1 MKSNLNKQ
9 VAPNVSSAVTMRAE
23 GRSHN
28 AGKGGETFPP
38 PLSPPFFFLARERSC
53 QSFCLT
59 PVTFLTQSVPERE
72 NKTEKKSRESENRL
86 PAVLANIEL
95 SGDPFFTFLH
105 NFRIQTFY

>member
-9 VAPNVSSAVTMRAE
+9 VAPNVSSAVKMRAE

-38 PLSPPFFFLARERSC
+38 PLSPPFFLPRERSC

-59 PVTFLTQSVPERE
+59 RVTFLTQSVPERE
-72 NKTEKKSRESENRL
+72 NKQKKCRESENRL
-86 PAVLANIEL
+86 QAVLANIEL
-95 SGDPFFTFLH
+95 SGIPFFTFLH